1 MVKFLRQHRTN
12 DVPVTGTISPRY
24 IHQFSHKSI
33 RVTAKGS
40 AVLPSRKSA
49 EPFSSYKV
57 IFQHPQAIRAIRHIR
72 IARTPRLLS
81 SCYQTGNPVLKKCVF
96 SRFCSPLHPLFHYS
110 HSTNPIIWGCISYT
124 FTGIT
129 FANLLI
135 FYLLFLAAN
144 FLSIKIVSQKA
155 GEYNYL
161 LHRFPGYSAI
171 ENTLIYR
178 KFSFIALD
186 AFRSGRSRHPW
197 TL

>member
-1 MVKFLRQHRTN
+1 MLAPLESGKPLPTHPSVRAFSYG
-12 DVPVTGTISPRY
+12 PVAR
-24 IHQFSHKSI
+24 
-33 RVTAKGS
+33 
-40 AVLPSRKSA
+40 VLPEETTLDPRATCTGRMLHLPGDVIKSLSKEGGKPRRTA
-49 EPFSSYKV
+49 YKAN
-57 IFQHPQAIRAIRHIR
+57 P
-72 IARTPRLLS
+72 RTAG
-81 SCYQTGNPVLKKCVF
+81 T
-96 SRFCSPLHPLFHYS
+96 HS

-124 FTGIT
+124 FTVIT

-144 FLSIKIVSQKA
+144 FFSIKIVSQKA

>member
-1 MVKFLRQHRTN
+1 MKSDSSFLMNHKILLPNRCREGLQGSKS
-12 DVPVTGTISPRY
+12 PAFTGFFR
-24 IHQFSHKSI
+24 
-33 RVTAKGS
+33 
-40 AVLPSRKSA
+40 
-49 EPFSSYKV
+49 
-57 IFQHPQAIRAIRHIR
+57 
-72 IARTPRLLS
+72 
-81 SCYQTGNPVLKKCVF
+81 
-96 SRFCSPLHPLFHYS
+96 PLNYS

-124 FTGIT
+124 LTGIT

>member
-1 MVKFLRQHRTN
+1 MRLLH
-12 DVPVTGTISPRY
+12 
-24 IHQFSHKSI
+24 
-33 RVTAKGS
+33 
-40 AVLPSRKSA
+40 
-49 EPFSSYKV
+49 
-57 IFQHPQAIRAIRHIR
+57 HPPKPTLGYGKIPDSQAWMPIMPGIRH
-72 IARTPRLLS
+72 S
-81 SCYQTGNPVLKKCVF
+81 GMNG
-96 SRFCSPLHPLFHYS
+96 HYS
-110 HSTNPIIWGCISYT
+110 GAAEEAEKRKRRRRNLPAPPFHSHTTNPIIWGCISYT
-124 FTGIT
+124 LTGIT

-135 FYLLFLAAN
+135 FYLLFLAVN

>member
-1 MVKFLRQHRTN
+1 MRFAVCYHFAIKSGIFKLKALYLCGFL
-12 DVPVTGTISPRY
+12 S
-24 IHQFSHKSI
+24 F
-33 RVTAKGS
+33 
-40 AVLPSRKSA
+40 
-49 EPFSSYKV
+49 
-57 IFQHPQAIRAIRHIR
+57 AI
-72 IARTPRLLS
+72 
-81 SCYQTGNPVLKKCVF
+81 
-96 SRFCSPLHPLFHYS
+96 YS

-124 FTGIT
+124 LTGIT

-135 FYLLFLAAN
+135 FYLLFLAVN

>member
-1 MVKFLRQHRTN
+1 MTA
-12 DVPVTGTISPRY
+12 ISV
-24 IHQFSHKSI
+24 S
-33 RVTAKGS
+33 
-40 AVLPSRKSA
+40 
-49 EPFSSYKV
+49 E
-57 IFQHPQAIRAIRHIR
+57 
-72 IARTPRLLS
+72 RLLEMAAFYTPLALTVTNLLS
-81 SCYQTGNPVLKKCVF
+81 FLNQFYHMAFSQSKRFGSKLTVYHGKPVGPL
-96 SRFCSPLHPLFHYS
+96 RCSEPAGYCNHS

-124 FTGIT
+124 LTGIT

>member
-1 MVKFLRQHRTN
+1 MVSSEHFLFSLKISCVKFASKG
-12 DVPVTGTISPRY
+12 D
-24 IHQFSHKSI
+24 FDSI
-33 RVTAKGS
+33 EI
-40 AVLPSRKSA
+40 RKSLVFQG
-49 EPFSSYKV
+49 FS
-57 IFQHPQAIRAIRHIR
+57 
-72 IARTPRLLS
+72 
-81 SCYQTGNPVLKKCVF
+81 G
-96 SRFCSPLHPLFHYS
+96 FCNHS

-124 FTGIT
+124 LTGIT

-135 FYLLFLAAN
+135 FYLLFLAVN

>member
-1 MVKFLRQHRTN
+1 MYR
-12 DVPVTGTISPRY
+12 
-24 IHQFSHKSI
+24 
-33 RVTAKGS
+33 
-40 AVLPSRKSA
+40 
-49 EPFSSYKV
+49 
-57 IFQHPQAIRAIRHIR
+57 
-72 IARTPRLLS
+72 
-81 SCYQTGNPVLKKCVF
+81 
-96 SRFCSPLHPLFHYS
+96 FHYNIIINPPTSIKAEGTSLERPSLFFYGLCKNDLHAYKLGRRRLDEWESNHS
-110 HSTNPIIWGCISYT
+110 HSTNPIIWGCIFYA
-124 FTGIT
+124 FTGAT

-135 FYLLFLAAN
+135 FHLLFLAAN

>member
-1 MVKFLRQHRTN
+1 MDYLTYKINYT
-12 DVPVTGTISPRY
+12 
-24 IHQFSHKSI
+24 
-33 RVTAKGS
+33 
-40 AVLPSRKSA
+40 PS
-49 EPFSSYKV
+49 Y
-57 IFQHPQAIRAIRHIR
+57 
-72 IARTPRLLS
+72 
-81 SCYQTGNPVLKKCVF
+81 
-96 SRFCSPLHPLFHYS
+96 YS
-110 HSTNPIIWGCISYT
+110 NSTNPIIWGCISYT
-124 FTGIT
+124 LTGIT

-135 FYLLFLAAN
+135 FYLLFLAVN

>member
-1 MVKFLRQHRTN
+1 MITN
-12 DVPVTGTISPRY
+12 DTSILPKNLHQNRANWLSQNQLALIFGMMDFCCQIVATRGSDRPEALISCGF
-24 IHQFSHKSI
+24 QD
-33 RVTAKGS
+33 
-40 AVLPSRKSA
+40 SR
-49 EPFSSYKV
+49 P
-57 IFQHPQAIRAIRHIR
+57 
-72 IARTPRLLS
+72 
-81 SCYQTGNPVLKKCVF
+81 
-96 SRFCSPLHPLFHYS
+96 YS

-124 FTGIT
+124 LTGIT

-135 FYLLFLAAN
+135 FYLLFLAVN

-161 LHRFPGYSAI
+161 LHRFPGFSAI

>member
-1 MVKFLRQHRTN
+1 MRSAGQLFLLLMSAPSGRESHQPSIKDLMDAWMDKRN
-12 DVPVTGTISPRY
+12 C
-24 IHQFSHKSI
+24 IHIGLRRLK
-33 RVTAKGS
+33 
-40 AVLPSRKSA
+40 
-49 EPFSSYKV
+49 
-57 IFQHPQAIRAIRHIR
+57 RH
-72 IARTPRLLS
+72 
-81 SCYQTGNPVLKKCVF
+81 
-96 SRFCSPLHPLFHYS
+96 S

>member
-1 MVKFLRQHRTN
+1 MPLLLADFIRQSLQTILRITLDTTYSWHYQ
-12 DVPVTGTISPRY
+12 SS
-24 IHQFSHKSI
+24 IHQTNRAILEPSGIKQ
-33 RVTAKGS
+33 
-40 AVLPSRKSA
+40 SRKRL
-49 EPFSSYKV
+49 FYQR
-57 IFQHPQAIRAIRHIR
+57 FRDFIR
-72 IARTPRLLS
+72 
-81 SCYQTGNPVLKKCVF
+81 
-96 SRFCSPLHPLFHYS
+96 YS

>member
-1 MVKFLRQHRTN
+1 MIRPMGSV
-12 DVPVTGTISPRY
+12 I
-24 IHQFSHKSI
+24 KSLSKEG
-33 RVTAKGS
+33 RK
-40 AVLPSRKSA
+40 AV
-49 EPFSSYKV
+49 Y
-57 IFQHPQAIRAIRHIR
+57 
-72 IARTPRLLS
+72 
-81 SCYQTGNPVLKKCVF
+81 
-96 SRFCSPLHPLFHYS
+96 PLHCNGFGASKTYS

-124 FTGIT
+124 LTGIT

-135 FYLLFLAAN
+135 FYLLFLAVN

>member
-1 MVKFLRQHRTN
+1 MRTKEELPECPVATAVSLIGGKWKLLLLRNLKERPWRFNELQRSIDGISQKVLTESLRQMIDDGLAYRRDYHENPPKVEYGLT
-12 DVPVTGTISPRY
+12 DLGTEM
-24 IHQFSHKSI
+24 
-33 RVTAKGS
+33 
-40 AVLPSRKSA
+40 LPIVNA
-49 EPFSSYKV
+49 LADFGNYYK
-57 IFQHPQAIRAIRHIR
+57 
-72 IARTPRLLS
+72 
-81 SCYQTGNPVLKKCVF
+81 
-96 SRFCSPLHPLFHYS
+96 
-110 HSTNPIIWGCISYT
+110 STNPIIWGCISYT
-124 FTGIT
+124 LTGIT

>member
-1 MVKFLRQHRTN
+1 MIYSVRGKVVYPPRPPGRMPLLHGDIVQNVPKILLLGRERIVRRTKIKPCIHAGLR
-12 DVPVTGTISPRY
+12 
-24 IHQFSHKSI
+24 
-33 RVTAKGS
+33 
-40 AVLPSRKSA
+40 
-49 EPFSSYKV
+49 
-57 IFQHPQAIRAIRHIR
+57 
-72 IARTPRLLS
+72 
-81 SCYQTGNPVLKKCVF
+81 
-96 SRFCSPLHPLFHYS
+96 RFDGHS

-124 FTGIT
+124 LTGIT

>member
-1 MVKFLRQHRTN
+1 MVSSEHFLFSLKISCVKFASKG
-12 DVPVTGTISPRY
+12 D
-24 IHQFSHKSI
+24 FDSI
-33 RVTAKGS
+33 EI
-40 AVLPSRKSA
+40 RKSLVFQG
-49 EPFSSYKV
+49 FS
-57 IFQHPQAIRAIRHIR
+57 
-72 IARTPRLLS
+72 
-81 SCYQTGNPVLKKCVF
+81 G
-96 SRFCSPLHPLFHYS
+96 FCNHS

-124 FTGIT
+124 LTGIT

>member
-1 MVKFLRQHRTN
+1 MYFYYNKA
-12 DVPVTGTISPRY
+12 S
-24 IHQFSHKSI
+24 SHKMLNHYNFPDIYQPKNNCCYYKCSP
-33 RVTAKGS
+33 VY
-40 AVLPSRKSA
+40 
-49 EPFSSYKV
+49 SYK
-57 IFQHPQAIRAIRHIR
+57 H
-72 IARTPRLLS
+72 LLS
-81 SCYQTGNPVLKKCVF
+81 KYIFGFLKHQIKTAVHKNGL
-96 SRFCSPLHPLFHYS
+96 RFYLVSFYS

>member
-1 MVKFLRQHRTN
+1 MRYRSLASY
-12 DVPVTGTISPRY
+12 PPRY
-24 IHQFSHKSI
+24 IHQFPYKSI
-33 RVTAKGS
+33 RVIAKGS

-96 SRFCSPLHPLFHYS
+96 SRFCSPSYPLCHYS

-124 FTGIT
+124 LTGIT

>member
-1 MVKFLRQHRTN
+1 MEGLPLCV
-12 DVPVTGTISPRY
+12 S
-24 IHQFSHKSI
+24 SI
-33 RVTAKGS
+33 I
-40 AVLPSRKSA
+40 RKSCRKEKHRRTLQGVHRYENLQMDHGLGA
-49 EPFSSYKV
+49 VEQAPGDDKKNQGTGH
-57 IFQHPQAIRAIRHIR
+57 QHKAQDH
-72 IARTPRLLS
+72 S
-81 SCYQTGNPVLKKCVF
+81 
-96 SRFCSPLHPLFHYS
+96 HP
-110 HSTNPIIWGCISYT
+110 TNPIIWGCISYT